1 MKTELRN
8 MELSYLYSFN
18 LDKCIDLFMY
28 TFLDLF
34 LVLVLKSTSARSG
47 YHYID
52 YFEVTQLNNARDTI
66 NF

>member
-1 MKTELRN
+1 
-8 MELSYLYSFN
+8 
-18 LDKCIDLFMY
+18 MY
-28 TFLDLF
+28 KFIYVHVYRFISSACLE
-34 LVLVLKSTSARSG
+34 STSARSG